1 MSRYTLMFFLF
12 TFIIAFLSFCVRHL
26 QWTFLALPICIC
38 VTIVQCKMYFEVFI
52 IFLVTIGWASWLL
65 KYKWHQPKLVSWSM
79 RLSCFWF
86 VSLQRHLTAS
96 HFFNFFHTS
105 THVKFSRVLFSMKFL
120 KLCNFL
126 VLQIVL
132 EMIELREL
140 DTARAILRQT
150 QAMGIM
156 KQEQPER
163 YLRLEHL
170 LVRTYFDP
178 HEVGHLSVFSLFN
191 IIFLLSLMSLLRY
204 LTGISLFLYII
215 LKIINYFNISKV

>member
-1 MSRYTLMFFLF
+1 
-12 TFIIAFLSFCVRHL
+12 
-26 QWTFLALPICIC
+26 
-38 VTIVQCKMYFEVFI
+38 
-52 IFLVTIGWASWLL
+52 
-65 KYKWHQPKLVSWSM
+65 
-79 RLSCFWF
+79 
-86 VSLQRHLTAS
+86 
-96 HFFNFFHTS
+96 
-105 THVKFSRVLFSMKFL
+105 MKFL

-150 QAMGIM
+150 QAMGVM

-178 HEVGHLSVFSLFN
+178 HEVGHLPIFALFN
-191 IIFLLSLMSLLRY
+191 IIF
-204 LTGISLFLYII
+204 
-215 LKIINYFNISKV
+215 